1 MTLPAELFAPLPQRP
16 CPRCS
21 LWALPNPTM
30 RTWRFAVYFPG
41 GDGFPPRVAGTRMY
55 LWCEVCGMEW
65 SELALL
71 KKEEEG
77 SPDDG

>member
-21 LWALPNPTM
+21 LWARPNPT
-30 RTWRFAVYFPG
+30 RKTWRVAVYLPADGIAEAKVG
-41 GDGFPPRVAGTRMY
+41 GVRMY